1 MNQGKNFEAKALYDR
16 KTKGMKGNKDLERI
30 ATNAVANLL
39 LRQAFAVV
47 KRGTSYEDWHVA

>member
-39 LRQAFAVV
+39 LRQAFAVF
-47 KRGTSYEDWHVA
+47 KRGTSYEDRHVA

>member
-1 MNQGKNFEAKALYDR
+1 
-16 KTKGMKGNKDLERI
+16 MKGNKDLERI

-47 KRGTSYEDWHVA
+47 KRGSSYEDWHVA